1 MNKHRP
7 NIDQVDANQGQNYA
21 MVIANDNYTNQK
33 IMTQTLQNLPTVV
46 KDRQLIVKRFGTD
59 KHFDFDFSMDIEIS
73 SNGYDCSK
81 DYSHINVE
89 NIQHAIE
96 EFVRDLDEYVVSD
109 QKYGD
114 GAKIDTLMV
123 YFLGHGVR
131 IRDQDCVLGING
143 YPYPVLS
150 LLRTIAKPRLAKK
163 IILILD
169 CCRTE
174 AKLEDFT
181 DLEQE
186 KIRKALN
193 ETKPIS
199 MDDVIQ
205 VFSTE
210 EGRATTDTDST
221 TFAQALDKVLEQNP
235 KGLRV
240 NSLKSQINYKWAELQ
255 KVKTGKVEYYCD
267 VKCRHDDVTRFP

>member
-21 MVIANDNYTNQK
+21 MVIANDKYTNQK

-89 NIQHAIE
+89 NIQHEVE
-96 EFVRDLDEYVVSD
+96 EFVRDLDDYVVSE

-150 LLRTIAKPRLAKK
+150 LLRTIAKPRLARK

-181 DLEQE
+181 YLERE
-186 KIRKALN
+186 KIQKALDA
-193 ETKPIS
+193 TKKDIS
-199 MDDVIQ
+199 RDNVIQ
-205 VFSTE
+205 VFSAE
-210 EGRATTDTDST
+210 ERRATTDTDST
-221 TFAQALDKVLEQNP
+221 TFTQALDKVLEQNP
-235 KGLRV
+235 TGLRV
-240 NSLKSQINYKWAELQ
+240 NSLKSQINNKW
-255 KVKTGKVEYYCD
+255 TEYYCD
-267 VKCRHDDVTRFP
+267 VKCRDDDVMTFP